1 MGRVNYDQTLYL
13 YYIKVSHVLTKNH
26 GRFVL
31 SKILLGEWITVYLL
45 EEYISHCALES
56 QNLWVVSMG
65 KGIIDDLQTVVQLPT
80 IVSSSC
86 EWEFKDLAI
95 AHSHK
100 ASSKRKESQSSFFQ
114 CPYVGLQQKT

>member
-80 IVSSSC
+80 MVSSNC
-86 EWEFKDLAI
+86 EWKSKDI
-95 AHSHK
+95 AVAQSPK
-100 ASSKRKESQSSFFQ
+100 ARRQRKENLPSSN
-114 CPYVGLQQKT
+114 VLM